1 MDDDKT
7 DSITHQHL
15 VALSYDAGKNDG
27 ILLQMGIPTL
37 NLQSLMSSIAANEKA
52 AAAVAAAAAAG
63 RSPVPL
69 EPGTAAEVR

>member
-1 MDDDKT
+1 MTKDL
-7 DSITHQHL
+7 I
-15 VALSYDAGKNDG
+15 
-27 ILLQMGIPTL
+27 QMGIPTL

-69 EPGTAAEVR
+69 EPGTAAEVWSIFFIPRTLSP